1 MKLMTQLSVLA
12 LCASIATV
20 SGCNTTPPPA
30 SADSKALA
38 RAVRSVVGTSLIGT
52 KGATP
57 SDQNGIDD
65 SVAGICSVG
74 AYTASECERH
84 DETTQP
90 AKKPTKEIKQPDKK
104 KSLLGLFS

>member
-1 MKLMTQLSVLA
+1 MKLTTQLSALA
-12 LCASIATV
+12 LCVSIAVTA
-20 SGCNTTPPPA
+20 GCSTTRPPLA
-30 SADSKALA
+30 ADSKTLA

-65 SVAGICSVG
+65 SVAGICAIG

-84 DETTQP
+84 DKATQP
-90 AKKPTKEIKQPDKK
+90 EKKPAAEVKQPEKK
-104 KSLLGLFS
+104 KSFLGLFS